1 MYLYEEKNHVALNIL
16 SKSGVSKYLVFTLKD
31 QVILQV
37 ENLVLN
43 KLADQGFHGMTPV
56 ELTKVYFDIVTDSKI
71 YKNLPVKI

>member
-1 MYLYEEKNHVALNIL
+1 M
-16 SKSGVSKYLVFTLKD
+16 
-31 QVILQV
+31 ILQV

-43 KLADQGFHGMTPV
+43 KLAEQGFYGMTPV